1 MSSSAHFGVLN
12 FVFRMLLTPLLN
24 VISKKRKERKPYKDA
39 FKEGEMVKIYIYI
52 YILKQKTHFEYL
64 AYVSPT

>member
-12 FVFRMLLTPLLN
+12 FVFRVLLTLLLN

-52 YILKQKTHFEYL
+52 YT
-64 AYVSPT
+64 